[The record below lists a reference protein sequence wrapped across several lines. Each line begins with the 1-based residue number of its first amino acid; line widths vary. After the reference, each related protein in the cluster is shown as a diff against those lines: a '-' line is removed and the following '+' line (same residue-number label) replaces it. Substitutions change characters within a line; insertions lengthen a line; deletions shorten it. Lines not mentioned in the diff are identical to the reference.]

1 MPYHDLPPSEY
12 QDLSAEPPQIAAAPP
27 PAEGDPPPSSD
38 FSWTT
43 LLPYLA
49 SMLQDADPVVRDA
62 GLRDLRQMARAAD
75 KYNAMIRVAA
85 AE

>member
-1 MPYHDLPPSEY
+1 MNTLDLPPTEYSEA
-12 QDLSAEPPQIAAAPP
+12 LAEPPQIAAAPP
-27 PAEGDPPPSSD
+27 PAEAAAPPPGD

-75 KYNAMIRVAA
+75 KYNGMIAVAA